1 MSGTGVSTTV
11 AISQVRRSV
20 PRSSNVDYGPQYHGG
35 TMSDRDVSTTVVQC
49 QERASVQQWPEVR
62 YGRQHH
68 GDPMSETM
76 EKRKTQMNE
85 STQPKK
91 GKWSCPHCDKSFEH
105 KKTLTRHIAEY
116 GDRRWKCDVCN
127 KEFGR
132 KDRLT
137 RHKKVHGEPLHLCCG
152 KYFWRTD
159 KYSEYLKSHESN
171 QQGGGIDENR
181 DRDKENNQPPMNAS
195 TNQALND

>member
-1 MSGTGVSTTV
+1 
-11 AISQVRRSV
+11 
-20 PRSSNVDYGPQYHGG
+20 
-35 TMSDRDVSTTVVQC
+35 
-49 QERASVQQWPEVR
+49 
-62 YGRQHH
+62 
-68 GDPMSETM
+68 M
-76 EKRKTQMNE
+76 EKRKAPMNE

-105 KKTLTRHIAEY
+105 KKTLTRHIAEH

-152 KYFWRTD
+152 KSFWRTD
-159 KYSEYLKSHESN
+159 KYIKHLKSHESN

-181 DRDKENNQPPMNAS
+181 DNDKENSQPQINAS
-195 TNQALND
+195 TNQALNDSDRQTSPKVDEDKQCTEKALG